1 MEKKGYKDNN
11 LVMMIMTI
19 DNIVIV
25 LVIILRIV
33 KIRIFIEEDWINN
46 NNRKIVV
53 YVEWW

>member
-1 MEKKGYKDNN
+1 M
-11 LVMMIMTI
+11 MMIMTI

-33 KIRIFIEEDWINN
+33 KIRIFIEEDWMIN

-53 YVEWW
+53 YVE

>member
-33 KIRIFIEEDWINN
+33 KIRISIEEDWINN

-53 YVEWW
+53 YVWW

>member
-1 MEKKGYKDNN
+1 
-11 LVMMIMTI
+11 MMIMTI